1 MKEIH
6 NFAVKW
12 LDKFRNQEIDYI
24 ELVDHYLADDCD
36 ALGFE
41 MDSGEEFS
49 KRYGSAVY
57 DYRELQKIILLRFR
71 FTTDMKPLPIFCFI
85 CIFL

>member
-1 MKEIH
+1 MKEVH

-12 LDKFRNQEIDYI
+12 LDKFKNQQIDYI

-41 MDSGEEFS
+41 MDSGD
-49 KRYGSAVY
+49 G
-57 DYRELQKIILLRFR
+57 
-71 FTTDMKPLPIFCFI
+71 IF
-85 CIFL
+85 